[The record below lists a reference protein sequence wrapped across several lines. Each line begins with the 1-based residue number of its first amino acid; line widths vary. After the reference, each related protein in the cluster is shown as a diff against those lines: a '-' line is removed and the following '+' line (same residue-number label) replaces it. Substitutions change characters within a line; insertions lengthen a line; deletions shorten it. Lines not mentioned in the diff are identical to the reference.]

1 MIETEEIEKAI
12 ISLNC
17 GFDVV
22 LYGEANAYFLALDI
36 KSKFITNGFR
46 KNDEKVI
53 INQQDD
59 KTTISIKKI

>member
-22 LYGEANAYFLALDI
+22 LYGEANAYFLAL
-36 KSKFITNGFR
+36 FR
-46 KNDEKVI
+46 LLTLVQKY
-53 INQQDD
+53 
-59 KTTISIKKI
+59 